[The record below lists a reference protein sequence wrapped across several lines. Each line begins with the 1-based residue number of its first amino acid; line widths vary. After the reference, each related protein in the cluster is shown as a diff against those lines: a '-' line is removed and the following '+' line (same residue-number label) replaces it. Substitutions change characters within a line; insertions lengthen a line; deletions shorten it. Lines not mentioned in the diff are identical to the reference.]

1 MRRHYQK
8 GSRILLAGAQVAL
21 VLIASLVAQNA
32 RADDKDLWAL
42 LKKPGHFLLLRH
54 SNAPG
59 DMPEPNSIDL
69 KNCLIQRN
77 LDEAGRAQARR
88 IGDEFR
94 KHGINHVRL
103 VSSQFCRALETAR
116 LTKLGPVQELPALN
130 MVYRSEPARMKT
142 TAEKTSAFMKSVSA
156 NQLIIFVTHV
166 DNILAISN
174 VTLQSGEMAVVHLDA
189 SGSVAVDG
197 RIAVP

>member
-1 MRRHYQK
+1 MRRLFQK
-8 GSRILLAGAQVAL
+8 GSHVLLAGAQVAL
-21 VLIASLVAQNA
+21 VAITSLAAQNA
-32 RADDKDLWAL
+32 RADDLWAL

-59 DMPEPNSIDL
+59 DMPEPNNFDL

-88 IGDEFR
+88 VGDEFR
-94 KHGINHVRL
+94 KHGISHVRL
-103 VSSQFCRALETAR
+103 VSSQFCRALETAK
-116 LTKLGPVQELPALN
+116 LTKLGPVQEMPALN

-156 NQLIIFVTHV
+156 SQVVMFVTHV
-166 DNILAISN
+166 DNILAIAN
-174 VTLQSGEMAVVHLDA
+174 VSLQSGEMAVVHLDA
-189 SGSVAVDG
+189 SGAVMVDG

>member
-1 MRRHYQK
+1 M
-8 GSRILLAGAQVAL
+8 
-21 VLIASLVAQNA
+21 
-32 RADDKDLWAL
+32 
-42 LKKPGHFLLLRH
+42 
-54 SNAPG
+54 
-59 DMPEPNSIDL
+59 
-69 KNCLIQRN
+69 
-77 LDEAGRAQARR
+77 
-88 IGDEFR
+88 
-94 KHGINHVRL
+94 
-103 VSSQFCRALETAR
+103 
-116 LTKLGPVQELPALN
+116 QELPALN

>member
-1 MRRHYQK
+1 MRRLFQK
-8 GSRILLAGAQVAL
+8 GSLVLLAGAQVAL
-21 VLIASLVAQNA
+21 VLIAPLAVPNA

-59 DMPEPNSIDL
+59 DMPEPNNVDL

-77 LDEAGRAQARR
+77 LDEAGRAQAGR

-94 KHGINHVRL
+94 KHGIIRVRL
-103 VSSQFCRALETAR
+103 ISSQFCRALETAK
-116 LTKLGPVQELPALN
+116 LTKLGPVQELSALN

-156 NQLIIFVTHV
+156 NQLVMFVTHV
-166 DNILAISN
+166 DNILAIAN

-189 SGSVAVDG
+189 SRAVAVDG
-197 RIAVP
+197 HIAVP